1 MCGIFA
7 VFNIKGNYSRVRS
20 IVVKM
25 LKRIIHR
32 GPDSTGVSHYSEA
45 DNNVHHFVCH
55 QRLSI
60 VDPFQ
65 GDQPFFSNEGKICGV
80 ANGEIYNHIEV
91 NNKPLFIINYFFIK
105 FFLKENKYFYINF
118 CKKKYQF
125 KTNNLK
131 YCLFHFTYL
140 F

>member
-7 VFNIKGNYSRVRS
+7 VFNIRGNYSRVRG
-20 IVVKM
+20 IIVKM

-32 GPDSTGVSHYSEA
+32 GPDSTGVSHFQEGE
-45 DNNVHHFVCH
+45 NTHHFICH

-65 GDQPFFSNEGKICGV
+65 GDQPFFSAEGQICGV

-91 NNKPLFIINYFFIK
+91 IFAFNK
-105 FFLKENKYFYINF
+105 
-118 CKKKYQF
+118 
-125 KTNNLK
+125 T
-131 YCLFHFTYL
+131 
-140 F
+140 